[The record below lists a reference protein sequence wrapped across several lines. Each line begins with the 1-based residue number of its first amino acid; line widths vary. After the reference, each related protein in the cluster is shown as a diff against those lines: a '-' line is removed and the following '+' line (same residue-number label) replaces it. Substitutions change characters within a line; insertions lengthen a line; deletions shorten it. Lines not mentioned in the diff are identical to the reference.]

1 MQKQVDTVA
10 VDLDNTAS
18 SLRGLISIKNSFRDQ
33 LQSPHPDYP
42 SGPTL
47 ELVID
52 PTVLDEFANIE
63 QRLGDAEEQ
72 VTLLQNSFNEILP
85 SAELTALNNSLNSL
99 QQTNPAI
106 QASTTALTQEQSR
119 IASDIQA
126 TKTAVQRTLSPYMS
140 FGQNR
145 VMGTLFQSGNGGI
158 LDIIGDSGYGIGS
171 FRSVAKQNFPFF
183 EISNMDVDYVDTFLA
198 VREEDI
204 LTYQTDGSNFSRLM
218 GIFAHFMNQD
228 MAPAGLQATQGPLLS
243 VIYKSSEL
251 ISQDLEV
258 TPQAAADI
266 HTMKEFLAKKKQAY
280 EKIKTIAQ
288 SRGWMDTQ
296 IQYAAANNVTAP
308 EMPVSEYLNAMLP
321 AVSGALDAL
330 TQIDNTDFI
339 TKQNRVAQITQEL
352 ETLRGTDSAR
362 IEAVHARIIE
372 LMQSNELDAVAVQG
386 EINAIQKDIGSAKNT
401 LSLARE
407 QLSAFSGTLEGA
419 IGNIPEDLL
428 LPIDEELSARAPQ
441 GNRFSVIQTIKN
453 AFAKTKMFFANVFEL
468 ITSPFANPR
477 RVKLK

>member
-1 MQKQVDTVA
+1 
-10 VDLDNTAS
+10 
-18 SLRGLISIKNSFRDQ
+18 
-33 LQSPHPDYP
+33 
-42 SGPTL
+42 
-47 ELVID
+47 
-52 PTVLDEFANIE
+52 
-63 QRLGDAEEQ
+63 
-72 VTLLQNSFNEILP
+72 
-85 SAELTALNNSLNSL
+85 
-99 QQTNPAI
+99 
-106 QASTTALTQEQSR
+106 
-119 IASDIQA
+119 
-126 TKTAVQRTLSPYMS
+126 
-140 FGQNR
+140 
-145 VMGTLFQSGNGGI
+145 
-158 LDIIGDSGYGIGS
+158 
-171 FRSVAKQNFPFF
+171 
-183 EISNMDVDYVDTFLA
+183 
-198 VREEDI
+198 
-204 LTYQTDGSNFSRLM
+204 
-218 GIFAHFMNQD
+218 
-228 MAPAGLQATQGPLLS
+228 
-243 VIYKSSEL
+243 
-251 ISQDLEV
+251 
-258 TPQAAADI
+258 
-266 HTMKEFLAKKKQAY
+266 
-280 EKIKTIAQ
+280 
-288 SRGWMDTQ
+288 MDTQ